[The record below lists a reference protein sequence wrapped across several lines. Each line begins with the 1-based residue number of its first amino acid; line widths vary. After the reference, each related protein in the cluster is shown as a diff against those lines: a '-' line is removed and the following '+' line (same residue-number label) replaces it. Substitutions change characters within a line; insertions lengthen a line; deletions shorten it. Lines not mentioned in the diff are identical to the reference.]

1 MSNLPHV
8 VGRGFEYRCR
18 NFAAKI
24 GYVDTKR
31 QPGSGATGEA
41 QDKGDVLASL
51 RTTNGILPFLFEAKK
66 TKNLSKI
73 SFQYAWLI
81 DVRKKAKRMQPKRIP
96 GVLFTGKNMPI
107 YIMIDYTTYYSLFGN
122 YKCVV
127 FKELETQAK
136 KVFLLRWATVRPML
150 KGQKKEKELLKGI
163 KIPNFDC
170 MMFQFDE
177 LTTHLKQALDDA
189 ESL

>member
-31 QPGSGATGEA
+31 QPGSGATGVAE
-41 QDKGDVLASL
+41 DKGDVLASL
-51 RTTNGILPFLFEAKK
+51 RTSNGILPFLFEAKK

-73 SFQYAWLI
+73 DFQYNWLI

-107 YIMIDYTTYYSLFGN
+107 YIMVDYNTYWSLFGN
-122 YKCVV
+122 YKYVV

-136 KVFLLRWATVRPML
+136 KVFLLRWSTVRPLL
-150 KGQKKEKELLKGI
+150 KGQKKEAALLKGI

-177 LTTHLKQALDDA
+177 FTAHLIIALANADT
-189 ESL
+189 L